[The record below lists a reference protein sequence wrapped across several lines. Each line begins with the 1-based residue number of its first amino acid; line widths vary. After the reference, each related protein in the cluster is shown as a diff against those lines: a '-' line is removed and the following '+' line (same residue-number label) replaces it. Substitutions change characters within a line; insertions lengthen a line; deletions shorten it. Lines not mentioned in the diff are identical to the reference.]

1 MKYIQ
6 VLFLVPMM
14 FNYINGSFFTYNSVV
29 YNSVRARNNILRKF
43 IMEDTNRAKLFIQKT
58 KFLYNRI
65 LSKYYEINE
74 KYYSLSE
81 TERTTIETIISI
93 SY

>member
-1 MKYIQ
+1 MEYNQFIIL
-6 VLFLVPMM
+6 LFSIIFYV
-14 FNYINGSFFTYNSVV
+14 NGTFQNNAPTFCKSL
-29 YNSVRARNNILRKF
+29 RNNILRK
-43 IMEDTNRAKLFIQKT
+43 IILDDTNRAKFFIQKT
-58 KFLYNRI
+58 KILYNKI

-81 TERTTIETIISI
+81 TERTTIETIISF